1 MVELWKIKLEQ
12 RLSLMERLK
21 SSDEQEKFMQEQR
34 QSRKDW
40 VRKNIY
46 RGSSSAQPD
55 KLGQATASKVKIA
68 AE

>member
-1 MVELWKIKLEQ
+1 MAELWKDKLEQ
-12 RLSLMERLK
+12 RLTLMERLK
-21 SSDEQEKFMQEQR
+21 SPDEQEKFMQEQR
-34 QSRKDW
+34 QTRKDW

-55 KLGQATASKVKIA
+55 KFGGATTSKVKFA